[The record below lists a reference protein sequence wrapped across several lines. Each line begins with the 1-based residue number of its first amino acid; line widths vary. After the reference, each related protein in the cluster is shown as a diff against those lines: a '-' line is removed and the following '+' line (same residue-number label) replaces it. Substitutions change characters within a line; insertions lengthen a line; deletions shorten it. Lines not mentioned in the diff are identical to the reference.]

1 MSDFLTK
8 GYGRCEIRSRMCV
21 TPAAYGSAVVAFKRA
36 HRRIPSGVKNFV
48 AGCLIGVAGAAW
60 LIVELSK

>member
-1 MSDFLTK
+1 MNDFLTK
-8 GYGRCEIRSRMCV
+8 GHGRCEIRSRMCV

-48 AGCLIGVAGAAW
+48 AGCLVGVAGAAW
-60 LIVELSK
+60 LVSELAR